1 MSLDFGKE
9 CIDFIGCQSEAI
21 KSKKESVYKKENE
34 LINDFLDEKNKDEQ
48 VKKLSKLIN
57 IIDDFIKTEH
67 INFITASMILL
78 SKLTAPKEE
87 KLQKKLIPSAVNN
100 VLEYITSKFKNITCV
115 KFIIK
120 ILKSLYEEY
129 PYIKEQIIPIVLKY
143 FTGEETNLI
152 AYGTITHNNSLKII
166 SNIIN
171 DLIEN
176 NISFTEEQKNK
187 FLLIVIDLIDE
198 TQDPRNLK
206 LIFEFI
212 PKLSLC
218 MDKNI
223 LEKYSQKIFEC
234 LFGFFP
240 INFNSKDNKNIK
252 KDDLITEEELT
263 KLLNNLLS
271 QEIFNKYLFENIE
284 PEDYQNSSD
293 LLLLYQSVIKNY
305 SYKSLSKYYDNIIN
319 YIL

>member
-21 KSKKESVYKKENE
+21 KSKKESIYKKENE

-48 VKKLSKLIN
+48 AKKLSKLIN

-87 KLQKKLIPSAVNN
+87 KLQKKLIPSTVNS

-152 AYGTITHNNSLKII
+152 AYGTVTHNNSLKII

-171 DLIEN
+171 DLIQN
-176 NISFTEEQKNK
+176 NISLTEEQK
-187 FLLIVIDLIDE
+187 
-198 TQDPRNLK
+198 T
-206 LIFEFI
+206 
-212 PKLSLC
+212 
-218 MDKNI
+218 
-223 LEKYSQKIFEC
+223 
-234 LFGFFP
+234 
-240 INFNSKDNKNIK
+240 NF
-252 KDDLITEEELT
+252 
-263 KLLNNLLS
+263 
-271 QEIFNKYLFENIE
+271 Y
-284 PEDYQNSSD
+284 
-293 LLLLYQSVIKNY
+293 
-305 SYKSLSKYYDNIIN
+305 
-319 YIL
+319 